1 MKFEKF
7 VKFLFIIYKLSY
19 YLVIGQII
27 EKEKSDCTKLYNFL
41 NGDSKDYSNSCCST
55 VKVTCDNENYI
66 TVVSL

>member
-27 EKEKSDCTKLYNFL
+27 EKEKSDCIKLYNFL
-41 NGDSKDYSNSCCST
+41 NGDSKDYLNSCNT
-55 VKVTCDNENYI
+55 DDVKCDNENYI
-66 TVVSL
+66 INISL